1 MTFWKRLLG
10 VRSDRSSGSVAKERL
25 RLVLAYDRTSI
36 TPETLELIK
45 DEIIAVIS
53 RHVGVDVSRVKVGVS
68 QGQHEARLVADIPL
82 AVPGVRRTGS

>member
-10 VRSDRSSGSVAKERL
+10 VGSAQNSGSVAKERL

-36 TPETLELIK
+36 SPETLELIK

-53 RHVGVDVSRVKVGVS
+53 RHVGVDVSGVKVGVS
-68 QGQHEARLVADIPL
+68 QGQDEARLVADIPL
-82 AVPGVRRTGS
+82 AIPGTRRTGS